1 MTPKLKLISIVIIL
15 IANLADTAF
24 VKEPTRYIT
33 VITIVTTMINNV
45 TITTLTSFDFS
56 QSVVTSRKSRA

>member
-1 MTPKLKLISIVIIL
+1 MTPKPKLISIVIIL

-56 QSVVTSRKSRA
+56 